1 MANTVT
7 INNIPSNFSEL
18 QDYSIQD
25 DNLITNSTVQSTF
38 DPLQNY
44 ISYFIYNLNSKI
56 IYSNEA
62 GFSGWSFIDQQV
74 YLDPQADLERVGY
87 DVGNYNTLYLFL
99 NNEASSSIFN
109 QFYIEDISPDRT
121 ELRLNTTQ
129 IGNDDVVNGVN
140 SLINKIQTSTLTYF
154 DFYLNFGENQLVIAN
169 NILLDNTNP
178 NDPTVLIKFYEPL
191 PINFTLKDECWIVT
205 QVAEPIVYNID
216 IVEIF
221 ESIDENIYLKGPNLN
236 LNVKDQI
243 NNSTTYTNYATL
255 SSSSYSTGST
265 NLQYQIN
272 SILAERG
279 VEINVDYSDYNNFIY
294 FSSALTRLENFYYK
308 LQLIEDYQYS
318 SSIASLAGSS
328 VQIVNSKNIWQDK
341 INEIITTFD
350 GYDYFLYYDSGSAA
364 WPKINSTYPYNNVST
379 TSVAGLTF
387 IQSQSVIAGEY
398 DENNNN
404 ALINAIPT
412 YLRNDLANAEYE
424 LFIEMLGE
432 MFDNIWI
439 YYQDVTEKWNADNR
453 LQYGVSKDIVADVL
467 RDLGLKIYE
476 SSFGSA
482 DLYTAL
488 LGVTPSGST
497 FPFPYMTGSLPTP
510 TGFEYINSSIIASN
524 QVVPLEDI
532 EKGTYKRLYHNLPM
546 LLKKKGTTVGIQDL
560 ITTYGIPS
568 TILRIAEFGGKDK
581 NESNDWDYWKSKF
594 NYKLDSKI
602 NPNIST
608 EWSLNP
614 EWGTPD
620 NVPNTLQ
627 FRFKLPT
634 DVIDL
639 TNHSSYL
646 WGSGIY
652 GNAIYGLGGL
662 NGGFSQSIW
671 SLNDG
676 SNVALVLEYTGSGL
690 LSGSYSG
697 SVVDPYYQ
705 YANLIFTADGMTS
718 SASVYL
724 PFLNGD
730 WWSVM
735 VSRTGS
741 DYFTLYA
748 ANNIYNGDD
757 GSSIGFVD
765 SSSYTD
771 IAGGGYWNNATG
783 SHFSATGFNIS
794 VGGKSYGLF
803 TGSYQEIRYYTV
815 GLSSSVFYDYTMN
828 PDSIE
833 GNYLNSSPDQLA
845 FRAPLGGEL
854 YKGTVSVHPKVTGS
868 WIPTSSFASD
878 SNFTINSK
886 SKFTPNIDVVYL
898 DQPAAGIKNIVSNKI
913 QIVDMN
919 LPEGNTLSQY
929 RSIQQQSTSSTYTE
943 NLAYTEVAFSPQN
956 EINDD
961 IMASLGFFNMG
972 DFIGDPRQ
980 RFTQA
985 ESYPDLDAL
994 RNSYFQKYINNY
1006 DLNDYIRLIKFFDNS
1021 LFKMIKD
1028 FTPARA
1034 SLASGVVVKQHL
1046 LERNKYP
1053 QPEVEWARY
1062 DYSGS
1067 INTAFISGGAGGSV
1081 NNLNGLNTNPY
1092 YVDNV
1097 YGVTQSWQETFII
1110 PSGVVT
1116 QTHDS
1121 QDEFYNGEF
1130 SGSNFVVENG
1140 ELNEANPTKQVAT
1153 NLVNY
1158 QITGSNNTNPGNGII
1173 YWNVGIPDVAP
1184 IAGTQYVDELYINE
1198 IDNSGL
1204 NIQEAL
1210 SNLSPGDSITFPIQY
1225 ELDPV
1230 IPGIPVIVN
1239 KTITGTITNVSPVGS
1254 AVWRIKLAYSTG
1266 VMGTDISYDPLNDNF
1281 VFDSTSGDI
1290 ILNPFL
1296 NNIAN
1301 FPNSDYNAIINNA
1314 TGERLS
1320 EWHQQVDYATSQT
1333 VPVNFQ
1339 QIISGT
1345 AYPAAIQD
1353 SNYTSYQY
1361 SGIRYWGSKNTTD
1374 NFNIASVSNTLN
1386 VQTYQNANIGATT
1399 LGAPSIENLTN
1410 VGLYFQWAGGTNP
1423 ELPGKTN
1430 FQIKFMFDAQG
1441 NVFLPDLSSPYY
1453 NDLLNAFPQ
1462 NSQINVIPYNPLTG
1476 NSANV
1481 QVQNSIQGT
1490 QTVFWPGAYFNSYL
1504 TSQSGSIS
1512 QTNYQTASL
1521 RIGNLNG
1528 EVSDIFTLAPM
1539 STFAFWATTQSADTL
1554 LLSPDLS
1561 QTINTNYN
1569 SIITNINSLPYIPGQ
1584 NTVVDYN
1591 FYNNAS
1597 LTYIQLTSTESNPN
1611 RAGFDSAVTPITVSP
1626 YHYSDSSDSYNYTGS
1641 FSPYPDLIRIQDIL
1655 TDEFIYIE
1663 VDHLNAK
1670 DETTSKIVLTS
1681 PIPSTYIGSEGRVN
1695 HFTLLRLT
1703 PAPEK
1708 LYVNVNKAAGESGP
1722 GFILPLYPTSELI
1735 NNFPNI
1741 IKDLSEKNLI

>member
-1 MANTVT
+1 M
-7 INNIPSNFSEL
+7 
-18 QDYSIQD
+18 
-25 DNLITNSTVQSTF
+25 
-38 DPLQNY
+38 
-44 ISYFIYNLNSKI
+44 
-56 IYSNEA
+56 
-62 GFSGWSFIDQQV
+62 
-74 YLDPQADLERVGY
+74 
-87 DVGNYNTLYLFL
+87 
-99 NNEASSSIFN
+99 
-109 QFYIEDISPDRT
+109 
-121 ELRLNTTQ
+121 
-129 IGNDDVVNGVN
+129 
-140 SLINKIQTSTLTYF
+140 
-154 DFYLNFGENQLVIAN
+154 
-169 NILLDNTNP
+169 
-178 NDPTVLIKFYEPL
+178 
-191 PINFTLKDECWIVT
+191 
-205 QVAEPIVYNID
+205 
-216 IVEIF
+216 
-221 ESIDENIYLKGPNLN
+221 
-236 LNVKDQI
+236 
-243 NNSTTYTNYATL
+243 
-255 SSSSYSTGST
+255 
-265 NLQYQIN
+265 
-272 SILAERG
+272 
-279 VEINVDYSDYNNFIY
+279 
-294 FSSALTRLENFYYK
+294 
-308 LQLIEDYQYS
+308 
-318 SSIASLAGSS
+318 
-328 VQIVNSKNIWQDK
+328 
-341 INEIITTFD
+341 
-350 GYDYFLYYDSGSAA
+350 
-364 WPKINSTYPYNNVST
+364 
-379 TSVAGLTF
+379 
-387 IQSQSVIAGEY
+387 
-398 DENNNN
+398 
-404 ALINAIPT
+404 
-412 YLRNDLANAEYE
+412 
-424 LFIEMLGE
+424 
-432 MFDNIWI
+432 
-439 YYQDVTEKWNADNR
+439 
-453 LQYGVSKDIVADVL
+453 
-467 RDLGLKIYE
+467 GLKPR
-476 SSFGSA
+476 
-482 DLYTAL
+482 
-488 LGVTPSGST
+488 LG
-497 FPFPYMTGSLPTP
+497 
-510 TGFEYINSSIIASN
+510 N
-524 QVVPLEDI
+524 
-532 EKGTYKRLYHNLPM
+532 
-546 LLKKKGTTVGIQDL
+546 
-560 ITTYGIPS
+560 
-568 TILRIAEFGGKDK
+568 
-581 NESNDWDYWKSKF
+581 
-594 NYKLDSKI
+594 
-602 NPNIST
+602 
-608 EWSLNP
+608 
-614 EWGTPD
+614 
-620 NVPNTLQ
+620 

-639 TNHSSYL
+639 TKHASYL

-783 SHFSATGFNIS
+783 SHFSATGFNIN
-794 VGGKSYGLF
+794 VGGKNYGLF

-886 SKFTPNIDVVYL
+886 SKFTSNTETVYL

-972 DFIGDPRQ
+972 NFIGDPRQ
-980 RFTQA
+980 RFTEA
-985 ESYPDLDAL
+985 ESYPDLDVL
-994 RNSYFQKYINNY
+994 RNAYFEKYISNY
-1006 DLNDYIRLIKFFDNS
+1006 DLNDYIRLIKYFDNS
-1021 LFKMIKD
+1021 LFKMVQD
-1028 FTPARA
+1028 FTPART

-1053 QPEVEWARY
+1053 QPEVEWAMY

-1067 INTAFISGGAGGSV
+1067 IDTGFIEGGAGGSV

-1140 ELNEANPTKQVAT
+1140 ELNEANPFKQVSTTPTNYTLDLWGAEFGTSEAT
-1153 NLVNY
+1153 FLDTVIPSAGTASFWSYDAVSLLPVGAPSPYVRWAKIHSNDLQGNNNSLSLQYLESLTTNY
-1158 QITGSNNTNPGNGII
+1158 SRTRGPFTIISISPKNGGDYFVFEFAPGN
-1173 YWNVGIPDVAP
+1173 
-1184 IAGTQYVDELYINE
+1184 
-1198 IDNSGL
+1198 S
-1204 NIQEAL
+1204 
-1210 SNLSPGDSITFPIQY
+1210 
-1225 ELDPV
+1225 
-1230 IPGIPVIVN
+1230 
-1239 KTITGTITNVSPVGS
+1239 
-1254 AVWRIKLAYSTG
+1254 AYSFPGPPSGNVT
-1266 VMGTDISYDPLNDNF
+1266 VSNRQI
-1281 VFDSTSGDI
+1281 VFNPYITSESG
-1290 ILNPFL
+1290 PFQ
-1296 NNIAN
+1296 
-1301 FPNSDYNAIINNA
+1301 NSDYNAIINNA

-1320 EWHQQVDYATSQT
+1320 EWYQQVDYATSQT

-1504 TSQSGSIS
+1504 TSQSGSAS

-1521 RIGNLNG
+1521 RIGNLND
-1528 EVSDIFTLAPM
+1528 EVSDTFTLAPM

-1561 QTINTNYN
+1561 QTINANYN

-1626 YHYSDSSDSYNYTGS
+1626 YHYSDSSGSYNYTGS

-1695 HFTLLRLT
+1695 QFTLLRLT